1 MNSFLHTSSH
11 NEIDHARF
19 EIIKRSEHSA
29 PEPIGYIQEIYK
41 RHYGAQMT
49 PNPDLLVTRRNLIG
63 GALTACAGI
72 SFASPTR
79 PLFSE
84 RYFDEPIEDVLG
96 ALSRQTLLREQIV
109 EIGSLASDDSHA
121 AAEIIKALPIMA
133 WFMGAK
139 AILCTS
145 TRRLRVLLKYHGIPL
160 RVLGDADAGRLSD
173 LELQQWGSYYAQS
186 PQTGVI
192 LLEECSHLFNQYCG
206 RLKFTGFEHRVGHA
220 EQVAA

>member
-1 MNSFLHTSSH
+1 MNSFLHTSSQ

-19 EIIKRSEHSA
+19 EIIRRSEQGA
-29 PEPIGYIQEIYK
+29 PEPIGYIQDIYH
-41 RHYGAQMT
+41 RHYGAHMT
-49 PNPDLLVTRRNLIG
+49 PNPDLLIARRSLTSG
-63 GALTACAGI
+63 ELTACAGI
-72 SFASPTR
+72 SFASPNQ

-84 RYFDEPIEDVLG
+84 RYFDEPIEAVL
-96 ALSRQTLLREQIV
+96 ASLSQQCLLREHIV

-121 AAEIIKALPIMA
+121 AAEIIKALPILA

-160 RVLGDADAGRLSD
+160 RIMGDAGADRLSE
-173 LELQQWGSYYAQS
+173 LELRQWGSYYAQS

-192 LLEECSHLFNQYCG
+192 LLEECSHLFSQYCG
-206 RLKFTGFEHRVGHA
+206 RLKFSGFERLIGHP

>member
-1 MNSFLHTSSH
+1 MNSFLHTSSQDE
-11 NEIDHARF
+11 NDHARF
-19 EIIKRSEHSA
+19 EIIRRSEQGA
-29 PEPIGYIQEIYK
+29 PETLAYIKDIYQ
-41 RHYGAQMT
+41 RRYGAEMT
-49 PNPDLLVTRRNLIG
+49 PGSDWLVARRNLAS

-72 SFASPTR
+72 SFASPAR

-84 RYFDEPIEDVLG
+84 RYFDTPIETVLAG
-96 ALSRQTLLREQIV
+96 LSKQVLRREHIV

-121 AAEIIKALPIMA
+121 AAEIIKALPILA

-160 RVLGDADAGRLSD
+160 RVMGEAESARLSPQ
-173 LELQQWGSYYAQS
+173 ELQQWGTYYAQS

-206 RLKFTGFEHRVGHA
+206 RLKFSAFDHLIAHT